1 MCQPGLGAPTAGTA
15 DAASVVPLIELP
27 AASLTQEVL
36 PLAQEKVGAVVLG
49 VLLRTGSAH
58 VPPVFF
64 WAEAP
69 HDSTVVRHGYGAAA
83 GPAELGQGVWVLQ
96 ARTPVAPSWVLRA
109 GHLPVSSTS
118 ASYSTDAATPGFVH
132 KLGAPFFPTTTNS
145 THPWSQ
151 VLMVRVIGAVRAPCA
166 GGAAPITHVSH
177 QESMPGHQQQTT
189 LAVNGVAAP
198 SHPYTYSPSTSSATA
213 SSTDHPL
220 LLIQQQAELL
230 QLQVLPD
237 YLLLSKLQLL
247 EFLEVEGH
255 LFAHDAGTVTSQ
267 ALPLPGHTLAF
278 LAVVVQEAAQVPQ
291 LSVVLLQL
299 LINVLRGRGGKKREE
314 KSDELNWGLST

>member
-1 MCQPGLGAPTAGTA
+1 M
-15 DAASVVPLIELP
+15 VPLIELP
-27 AASLTQEVL
+27 AAPLAQEVL
-36 PLAQEKVGAVVLG
+36 PLAQEEIGAVVLG
-49 VLLRTGSAH
+49 VLLRTASAH

-64 WAEAP
+64 GAEAP

-96 ARTPVAPSWVLRA
+96 ACTPVAPSRVLRA

-132 KLGAPFFPTTTNS
+132 KLRAPFFPTTTNS

-151 VLMVRVIGAVRAPCA
+151 VRLLVVRVIGAVSAPCA
-166 GGAAPITHVSH
+166 GGAAPVPHVPH
-177 QESMPGHQQQTT
+177 QEPMPGHQQQTI
-189 LAVNGVAAP
+189 LAVYGVAA
-198 SHPYTYSPSTSSATA
+198 SSRPYTHSPSTSSAAT
-213 SSTDHPL
+213 SSTHHPL
-220 LLIQQQAELL
+220 LLVQQQAELL

-267 ALPLPGHTLAF
+267 ALPLPGYTLAF

-291 LSVVLLQL
+291 LTVVLLQL
-299 LINVLRGRGGKKREE
+299 LINVLRERENKRKRE
-314 KSDELNWGLST
+314 LS